1 MTKVI
6 VKNLGRHGAL
16 GLADTKKKVIEIDPR
31 QKPKQYLDTLIH
43 EALHI
48 SFPDMSETKVKKVAK
63 EIRDIV
69 WDHNYR
75 WVDL

>member
-6 VKNLGRHGAL
+6 IKNLGRHGAL
-16 GLADTKKKVIEIDPR
+16 GLADTEKKVIEIDPR

>member
-16 GLADTKKKVIEIDPR
+16 GLADTERKVIEIDPR

-48 SFPDMSETKVKKVAK
+48 SFPEMSETKVKKVAK

>member
-16 GLADTKKKVIEIDPR
+16 GLADTEKKVIEIDPR

-48 SFPDMSETKVKKVAK
+48 SFPDMSETKVKRVAK

>member
-16 GLADTKKKVIEIDPR
+16 GLADTEKKVIEIDPR
-31 QKPKQYLDTLIH
+31 QKPKQYLDTLIN

-48 SFPDMSETKVKKVAK
+48 SFPEMSETKVKKVAK

>member
-6 VKNLGRHGAL
+6 IRNLGRQKAF
-16 GLADTKKKVIEIDPR
+16 GLADTEKKIIEIDPR

-43 EALHI
+43 ESLHV
-48 SFPDMSETKVKKVAK
+48 SFPEMSETKVSKAAK

>member
-16 GLADTKKKVIEIDPR
+16 GLADTEKKVIEIDPR

-48 SFPDMSETKVKKVAK
+48 SFPEMSETKVKKVAK

>member
-6 VKNLGRHGAL
+6 IKNLGRHGAL
-16 GLADTKKKVIEIDPR
+16 GLADTEKKVIEIDPR

-69 WDHNYR
+69 
-75 WVDL
+75 

>member
-16 GLADTKKKVIEIDPR
+16 GMADTEKKVIEIDPR

-48 SFPDMSETKVKKVAK
+48 SFPDMSETKVKRVAK

>member
-16 GLADTKKKVIEIDPR
+16 GLADTEKKVIEIDPR
-31 QKPKQYLDTLIH
+31 QKPKQYLDTLLH

-48 SFPDMSETKVKKVAK
+48 SFPEMSETKVKKVAK
-63 EIRDIV
+63 EIRDS
-69 WDHNYR
+69 
-75 WVDL
+75 LGSQL